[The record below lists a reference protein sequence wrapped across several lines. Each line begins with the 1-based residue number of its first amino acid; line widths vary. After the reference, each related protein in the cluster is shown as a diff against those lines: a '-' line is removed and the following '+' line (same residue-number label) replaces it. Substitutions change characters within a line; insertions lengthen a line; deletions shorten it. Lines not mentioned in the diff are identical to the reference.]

1 MTNNKTIK
9 FLAILTAL
17 IMLFAIACKNK
28 TTASTILSGEM
39 PIDLTQDVSQFE
51 GKTFRSVDALDG
63 GNISYLWVDI
73 SENSTI
79 KYKADNKSN
88 ADFSTAA
95 ETIIVKGLG
104 QNYVFSG
111 KSSKGA
117 EQNGTFKFDPDGT
130 LTVYFASG
138 TSYDKQTIKCKLS
151 DLLK

>member
-63 GNISYLWVDI
+63 GNMSYLWVDI

-79 KYKADNKSN
+79 KYRGGTEKSAN
-88 ADFSTAA
+88 FSEAG
-95 ETIIVKGLG
+95 ETIVAQGLG
-104 QNYVFSG
+104 QNYVFTG
-111 KSSKGA
+111 KSDAGNPQEGSL
-117 EQNGTFKFDPDGT
+117 KFDPDGT
-130 LTVYFASG
+130 LTVKFVSG
-138 TSYDKQTIKCKLS
+138 TSYDGKTIKCKLV
-151 DLLK
+151 K

>member
-51 GKTFRSVDALDG
+51 GKTFRSVDALDS
-63 GNISYLWVDI
+63 GNMSYLWVEI

-79 KYKADNKSN
+79 KYRAGTEKSAN
-88 ADFSTAA
+88 FSEAG
-95 ETIIVKGLG
+95 ETIVVRGLG
-104 QNYVFSG
+104 QNYVFTG
-111 KSSKGA
+111 KSDAGA
-117 EQNGTFKFDPDGT
+117 SQEGSLKFDPDGT
-130 LTVYFASG
+130 LTVKFVSG
-138 TSYDKQTIKCKLS
+138 TSYDDKTIKCKLS